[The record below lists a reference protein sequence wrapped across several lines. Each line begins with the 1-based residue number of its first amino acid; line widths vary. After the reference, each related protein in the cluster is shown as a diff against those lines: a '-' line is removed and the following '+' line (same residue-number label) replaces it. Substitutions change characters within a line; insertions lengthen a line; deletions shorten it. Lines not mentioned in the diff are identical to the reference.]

1 MSPIRDRRT
10 PVIEQGDD
18 VSRHIADMV
27 ASTTYDR
34 IPPDA
39 IEAAKKSVLDTVGVA
54 LAGSGLEPAVRPA
67 VALVE
72 EIGGR
77 AEASLWGQGI
87 QVPAMM
93 AAFAN
98 GALAHGLDYDD
109 QTPWG
114 QHSSSS
120 VVPVAW
126 ALAERR
132 GGVSGRGLIE
142 AVAVGQDIF
151 ARLRCHVGWR
161 KDWNLSSVLG
171 VFAAAAS
178 GAKVLGLTSDQTQQA
193 LGIASQ
199 QSCGVMEVVAG
210 TGSDLRGMYAG
221 FSAKGAVLAAVLAQ
235 RDLTGVEAIFE
246 GRYGIFNT
254 YFAGVYDRAEI
265 LADLGADYRGGSTLY
280 KPWPAVGT
288 AHSHIHATIQLVTEN
303 DLEPDDIDEIRVRVG
318 DYHNLMCSPLEVRR
332 NPTTLVDARFSL
344 PFLVAIAAAR
354 RGMSLVDFTDSGLRD
369 PVVRRLAGR
378 VVPVPDGRLDWEL
391 ELPPGVVEIVTRD
404 GRSFEREGNDPPGGT
419 GSPLS
424 WDQLADK
431 FTECVSLA
439 RHPLGAEQARAAVAL
454 ARDLEGM
461 ADATE
466 FLRALT

>member
-1 MSPIRDRRT
+1 M
-10 PVIEQGDD
+10 
-18 VSRHIADMV
+18 
-27 ASTTYDR
+27 
-34 IPPDA
+34 
-39 IEAAKKSVLDTVGVA
+39 A
-54 LAGSGLEPAVRPA
+54 LAASGLEPAVRPA
-67 VALVE
+67 LELVE
-72 EIGGR
+72 ETGGR
-77 AEASLWGQGI
+77 AEASVLGAGDR
-87 QVPAMM
+87 VPAMM

-120 VVPVAW
+120 VVLR
-126 ALAERR
+126 ALAVAERR
-132 GGVSGRGLIE
+132 GGVPGADLIA

-171 VFAAAAS
+171 VFAGAAAA
-178 GAKVLGLTSDQTQQA
+178 GAGARLTSEQMQHA

-221 FSAKGAVLAAVLAQ
+221 FSAKGAVLAAVLAE
-235 RDLTGVEAIFE
+235 RGVTGVDGDVRRPIRVLQHLLRRRVRPRPRSSPTWARTTAAARRCTSR
-246 GRYGIFNT
+246 GRRSARRT
-254 YFAGVYDRAEI
+254 AT
-265 LADLGADYRGGSTLY
+265 ST
-280 KPWPAVGT
+280 PR
-288 AHSHIHATIQLVTEN
+288 SSIVTEN
-303 DLEPDDIDEIRVRVG
+303 DLDPDDIDEIRVHVG
-318 DYHNLMCSPLEVRR
+318 DYHDLMCTPLEVRR
-332 NPTTLVDARFSL
+332 NPTTLVDAKFSL

-354 RGMSLVDFTDSGLRD
+354 RGMRLVDFTETGLRD
-369 PVVRRLAGR
+369 PVVRRLAER
-378 VVPVPDGRLDWEL
+378 VVPVPDGRLDWKL

-439 RHPLGAEQARAAVAL
+439 RRPLGAEQARAAVAM

-466 FLRALT
+466 LPEGADVTAPTGQRLWPVADGVSDTK